1 MGLENRGQVIF
12 FRLITSAV
20 SGQPL
25 SAEDRALYAPAM
37 LPGMTALARRH
48 DLVHLLALG
57 LKNNGLLSEGSG
69 ELENE
74 IFRAAARV
82 EQMNFGLARIGE
94 ALETAQIPFLPLKGS
109 VLRRYYPEPW
119 MRTSCDIDVFVHEE
133 DLDRALEALA
143 DGLAYQVGEISPH
156 DVQIRTPQGLHMEL
170 HRNLIEDDR
179 VNRASNV
186 LTAVWDTAILRD
198 GWRFWCEMPDELF
211 YFYHIAHM
219 AKHFENGGCGIRP
232 FLDIWVLTHRVPH
245 DRDKREKL
253 LADGELTAFAR
264 HAERLTDVWF
274 GSGTHDDTTRRL
286 EQYILNG
293 GLYGTLVNRIS
304 LQQVRRGGKL
314 RYARSR
320 IWLPYE
326 TLKVYYPSLDGKPAL
341 LPLYEAYRWGRLL
354 FCGGVERS
362 VNELRVSSG
371 ISEERSEAARLLLSE
386 LGLCEQGST

>member
-57 LKNNGLLSEGSG
+57 LKNNGLLDEGSG

-74 IFRAAARV
+74 IFRAVARV

-119 MRTSCDIDVFVHEE
+119 MRTSCDIDVFIHEE
-133 DLDRALEALA
+133 DLDRVLAAVAEAA
-143 DGLAYQVGEISPH
+143 PYRMGEVSPY
-156 DVQIRTPQGLHMEL
+156 VTQIFTQHGQNIEL
-170 HRNLIEDDR
+170 HRGLIEADQTD
-179 VNRASNV
+179 RASAV
-186 LTAVWDTAILRD
+186 LSTVWDTAARRD
-198 GWRFWCEMPDELF
+198 GWRFWYEMPDEMF

-386 LGLCEQGST
+386 LGLCEHGST

>member
-74 IFRAAARV
+74 IFRAVVRC
-82 EQMNFGLARIGE
+82 EQLNYELARIGKTLE
-94 ALETAQIPFLPLKGS
+94 AVQIPFLPLKGS

-133 DLDRALEALA
+133 DLDRVLAAVAEAA
-143 DGLAYQVGEISPH
+143 PYRMGEVSPY
-156 DVQIRTPQGLHMEL
+156 VTQIFTQHGQNIEL
-170 HRNLIEDDR
+170 HRGLIEADQID
-179 VNRASNV
+179 RASAV
-186 LTAVWDTAILRD
+186 LSTVWDTAARRD
-198 GWRFWCEMPDELF
+198 GWRFWYEMPDEMF

-253 LADGELTAFAR
+253 LADGGLSAFAK
-264 HAERLTDVWF
+264 HAEHLSDVWF
-274 GSGTHDDTTRRL
+274 GDGTHDDTTCRL
-286 EQYILNG
+286 EQFIVRG
-293 GLYGTLVNRIS
+293 GVYGTQDNRIS
-304 LQQVRRGGKL
+304 IQQVRLGGKQGYL
-314 RYARSR
+314 RSR
-320 IWLPYE
+320 VWLSYE
-326 TLKVYYPSLDGKPAL
+326 KMKSRYPSLDGKPAL

-386 LGLCEQGST
+386 LGLREHGST

>member
-25 SAEDRALYAPAM
+25 SAEKRTLFDLAM
-37 LPGMTALARRH
+37 LPSMTALARRH
-48 DLVHLLALG
+48 DLTHLLALG
-57 LKNNGLLSEGSG
+57 LKSNGLLDEGSG

-82 EQMNFGLARIGE
+82 EQLNYELARIGE

-133 DLDRALEALA
+133 DLDRAITIFADDLA
-143 DGLAYQVGEISPH
+143 CQIGETSTH
-156 DVQIRTPQGLHMEL
+156 DVQICTQHGQHIEL
-170 HRNLIEDDR
+170 HHNLIEDDR
-179 VNRASNV
+179 VNEASVV
-186 LTAVWDTAILRD
+186 LRAVWDTATLRS
-198 GWRFWCEMPDELF
+198 GWSCWYEMPDELF

-232 FLDIWVLTHRVPH
+232 FLDIWVLTNRVPH

-253 LADGELTAFAR
+253 LADGGLSAFAK
-264 HAERLTDVWF
+264 HAEHLSDVWF
-274 GSGTHDDTTRRL
+274 GDGTHDDTTRRL
-286 EQYILNG
+286 EQFIVRG
-293 GLYGTLVNRIS
+293 GVYGTQDNRIS
-304 LQQVRRGGKL
+304 IQQVKLGGKQGYL
-314 RYARSR
+314 RSR
-320 IWLPYE
+320 VWLSYE
-326 TLKVYYPSLDGKPAL
+326 KMKSRYPSLDGKPAL
-341 LPLYEAYRWGRLL
+341 LPLYEVYRWGRLL

-386 LGLCEQGST
+386 LGLREHGST